1 MMLIASASVLALA
14 GCSQIDAL
22 APVGGDSI
30 TSVRNA
36 VYDVLSA
43 EGVEILVAPQ
53 CVTEDIQFTC
63 TGSTTDGATI
73 TAVAEKTTP
82 YPLTITIGDAT
93 IFTGN
98 ATDVL
103 EAALREAS

>member
-1 MMLIASASVLALA
+1 MLLASTSVLALA

-36 VYDVLSA
+36 VYDVLTA
-43 EGVEILVAPQ
+43 EGIEILVAPQ
-53 CVTEDIQFTC
+53 CATEDTQFTC
-63 TGSTTDGATI
+63 TGSTTDGAAI
-73 TAVAEKTTP
+73 IAVAEKTTP
-82 YPLTITIGDAT
+82 YPLTITVGDST
-93 IFTGN
+93 LFTGN

-103 EAALREAS
+103 DAALQEAS